1 MLAMAIIIRTIQK
14 ICTNV
19 KFIVENTTW
28 NEFVV
33 ILKFP
38 THPSF
43 SPIFNDVNSSP
54 LFQDRGWG
62 ELKLKRF

>member
-1 MLAMAIIIRTIQK
+1 MLAMAIIIRTIQN

-19 KFIVENTTW
+19 KFIAENTTW

-38 THPSF
+38 LLINPTIILPKEGVEIS
-43 SPIFNDVNSSP
+43 
-54 LFQDRGWG
+54 
-62 ELKLKRF
+62 

>member
-1 MLAMAIIIRTIQK
+1 MLVMAIIIRTIQK

-19 KFIVENTTW
+19 KFIAENTTW

-38 THPSF
+38 TH
-43 SPIFNDVNSSP
+43 
-54 LFQDRGWG
+54 
-62 ELKLKRF
+62 